1 MAKEVS
7 KERKG
12 CVNSQ
17 SQDKKQKGGNVLKL
31 KSVVTHWANL
41 KATGDYRISP
51 MPMKLSIPGWRNADD
66 GDESYQCILK
76 MSDTIENEKD

>member
-17 SQDKKQKGGNVLKL
+17 SQVKKQGGDNVLKM

-41 KATGDYRISP
+41 KATGDY
-51 MPMKLSIPGWRNADD
+51 
-66 GDESYQCILK
+66 
-76 MSDTIENEKD
+76 